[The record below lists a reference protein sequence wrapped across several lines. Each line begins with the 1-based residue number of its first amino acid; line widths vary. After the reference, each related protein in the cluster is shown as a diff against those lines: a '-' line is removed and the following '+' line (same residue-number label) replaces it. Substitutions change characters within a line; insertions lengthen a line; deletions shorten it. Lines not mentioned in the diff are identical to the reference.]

1 MAEQLQN
8 SSGGELCRNCHRF
21 FGSPQSNFLCSQCF
35 KQVQQTLPVN
45 RSDPPPSATASLN
58 PSLAE
63 EAKESAPKQPDRCG
77 KCSKRVGLTCFP
89 CKCGETFCINCR
101 QPEVHLCAFDHRAQ
115 GIRKLSESNPVVTA
129 EKVNRF

>member
-21 FGSPQSNFLCSQCF
+21 FGSPQRNFLCSQCF
-35 KQVQQTLPVN
+35 KQVQQ
-45 RSDPPPSATASLN
+45 
-58 PSLAE
+58 
-63 EAKESAPKQPDRCG
+63 SAPASRPESQSSAVPASSVPLVEETKEQAPKAPGRCG

-89 CKCGETFCINCR
+89 CKCGDTFCINCR

-115 GIRKLSESNPVVTA
+115 GLRKLSENNPVVTA
-129 EKVNRF
+129 DKVNKI